1 MATEVAGKAAE
12 SSTAGKTIEIN
23 PVTRLEGHGKV
34 TIHLDDN
41 GNVVDAKFHVTQF
54 RGFEKFCEGRVL
66 WEMPVITPRICGICP
81 VSHHLASAKA
91 CDAILGVELTRPAK
105 LLRELMHMGQ
115 FIQSHALHFFHLAS
129 PDLLLGLD
137 YEPAKRN
144 IVGLIETNPEL
155 AVKGVRLRGFGQ
167 AIIQAIGG
175 KKVHP
180 NGAVPGGM
188 NAALSPAD
196 RDRFLRQIDQAIGDA
211 EVAIA
216 IIKEFYQKNK
226 DFVGTCASFPT
237 GYLGLVDKD
246 NNLELYDGKLR
257 LLDASGKVL
266 EDQFEPAD
274 YLEIIS
280 EYVEDWS
287 YLKFPFYKKHGYP
300 KGVYRAGPLARLNVC
315 EAISTYRA
323 NAELKDFKRLGK
335 NGIVEGSL
343 YYHYARLI
351 ELLYALERAQQLL
364 EDKDICSTDLLVGSA
379 QYNEQGVGVIE
390 APRGTLFHHYWVDS
404 SGKILKVN
412 LIVATGNNNWAM
424 NKAVYEV
431 AKEFIKNGKVTEGI
445 LNRVEVAIR
454 CYDPCLS
461 CSTHALGQMPFV
473 VQLVSPSGDVLGEL
487 TAR

>member
-1 MATEVAGKAAE
+1 MTTKVAGRASGAA
-12 SSTAGKTIEIN
+12 TAGKTIEIN

-34 TIHLDDN
+34 TIHLDDA
-41 GNVVDAKFHVTQF
+41 GNVTDARFHVTQF
-54 RGFEKFCEGRVL
+54 RGFEKFCEGRVF

-115 FIQSHALHFFHLAS
+115 YIQSHALHFFHLAS

-137 YEPAKRN
+137 SDPAKRN
-144 IVGLIETNPEL
+144 VVGLIEANPEL

-175 KKVHP
+175 KKVHT

-188 NAALSPAD
+188 NTAFSPTE
-196 RDRFLRQIDQAIGDA
+196 RDRFLRQVDQAIADA
-211 EVAIA
+211 ETAIA
-216 IIKEFYQKNK
+216 VIKEYYDRNR
-226 DFVGTCASFPT
+226 DFVCTCASFPT

-246 NNLELYDGKLR
+246 NNLELYDGRLR
-257 LLDASGKVL
+257 LLDAEGKVL
-266 EDQFEPAD
+266 EEQFDPAC
-274 YLEIIS
+274 YLEIVA
-280 EYVEDWS
+280 EYIEDWS

-300 KGVYRAGPLARLNVC
+300 KGVYRTGPLARLNVC
-315 EAISTYRA
+315 EAIPTYRA
-323 NAELKDFKRLGK
+323 QSEFRNFKQLGK

-364 EDKDICSTDLLVGSA
+364 EDKDICATDLIVGSDK
-379 QYNEQGVGVIE
+379 YNEQGVGVIE
-390 APRGTLFHHYWVDS
+390 APRGTLFHHYWVDDT
-404 SGKILKVN
+404 GKILKVN
-412 LIVATGNNNWAM
+412 LIVASGNNNWAM

-445 LNRVEVAIR
+445 LNRIEVAIR

-461 CSTHALGQMPFV
+461 CSTHAMGQMPFV
-473 VQLVSPSGDVLGEL
+473 VQLVSADGAVLSEL
-487 TAR
+487 TR